1 MKIGYDAKRAVN
13 NNTGLG
19 NYSRLV
25 IDAIASSGDD
35 SLLLYAPSAAT

>member
-1 MKIGYDAKRAVN
+1 MLIGYDGKRAVE

-25 IDAIASSGDD
+25 IEVLAQR
-35 SLLLYAPSAAT
+35 PSFEVS